1 MAIFVSRRGVSPLLS
16 VRVFPRPL
24 VVPTYPLYRPRAGS
38 HNVGMFLRV
47 KTRTK
52 DGKTHRYWSV
62 VESKRV
68 GGGRVVQRQVL
79 YLGELND
86 AQRGGWVRTI
96 EALDGNGKGLRQL
109 ALFPDDRELPGE
121 SPCEAVSVRLDA
133 IALRRP
139 RQWGACWLSLH
150 LWDLLDLDRFW
161 GPLLA
166 ASRKGTRWLS
176 VLKALVCYRLIDPGS
191 EWRFHREWY
200 VRSAMGDLLGEDF
213 ALAQKDKPYRCLD
226 KLLEHRDAFFAH
238 LRGRWGE
245 LFGAKFDVLLY
256 DLTSTYFESDAP
268 RPGSKS
274 KRRHGYSRDRRPD
287 CTQVVVALVVTP
299 EGLPVAYEV
308 YAGNTS
314 EPSTLRAF
322 LDRIE
327 ERYGRARRTWLMDRG
342 IPTEETL
349 EEMRKRGANYLV
361 GTPKGRLTKL
371 EKDLLDLPWVQAR
384 ESVSV
389 KVLEADDEFYV
400 YVRSQD
406 RVAKERSVRRRKM
419 KRLWARLKELSARK
433 RQTRDALLMNLG
445 AAKKE
450 AGRAWSLLD
459 LRIPAK
465 DEPIN
470 NETFRFAL
478 DRAKL
483 RRVIGRE
490 GRYLLRSNMRTQ
502 SPETVWQQYLL
513 LTRIEQ
519 AFKELKGDLAIRPIY
534 HQCDARI
541 EAHIFVSFLSYCL
554 HTTLRNLAR
563 AHAGGLTTRSIL
575 DKVSAIQ
582 MIDVHLPTTDGR
594 HIVLSRHTQ
603 PEPDL
608 ALILAQL
615 GLTLPPQPPPKVYA
629 SGKVH
634 V

>member
-1 MAIFVSRRGVSPLLS
+1 
-16 VRVFPRPL
+16 
-24 VVPTYPLYRPRAGS
+24 VPTYPLVQPSWDLAQW
-38 HNVGMFLRV
+38 GMFLRV

-62 VESKRV
+62 VENKRV
-68 GGGRVVQRQVL
+68 GGGRVVQRQAL

-86 AQRGGWVRTI
+86 AQRAGWIRTI
-96 EALDGNGKGLRQL
+96 EAFEGKGKAVRQL
-109 ALFPDDRELPGE
+109 ALFPDDRDLPTQA
-121 SPCEAVSVRLDA
+121 PCEAVSVRLEA

-139 RQWGACWLSLH
+139 RQWGACWLALH
-150 LWDLLDLDRFW
+150 LWGLLDLDDFW

-166 ASRKGTRWLS
+166 PSRKGTRWLN
-176 VLKALVCYRLIDPGS
+176 VLKALVCYGLIDQGS
-191 EWRFHREWY
+191 
-200 VRSAMGDLLGEDF
+200 GEDF
-213 ALAQKDKPYRCLD
+213 VLAQKDKPYRCLD
-226 KLLEHRDAFFAH
+226 KLLEHRDALFDH

-256 DLTSTYFESDAP
+256 DLTSTYFESDP
-268 RPGSKS
+268 PPPGSKS

-308 YAGNTS
+308 YPGNTS
-314 EPSTLRAF
+314 EPTTLRAF

-349 EEMRKRGANYLV
+349 EEMRTRGANYLV

-371 EKDLLDLPWVQAR
+371 EKALLDRPWVQAR
-384 ESVSV
+384 QSVSV
-389 KVLEADDEFYV
+389 KVLEADGEFYV
-400 YVRSQD
+400 YVKSQE
-406 RVAKERSVRRRKM
+406 RVAKERSMRRRKM
-419 KRLWARLKELSARK
+419 KRLWARLEELAARK
-433 RQTRDALLMNLG
+433 RQSRDGLLMNLG

-450 AGRAWSLLD
+450 AGRAWHLFH
-459 LRIPAK
+459 LRIPEK
-465 DEPIN
+465 DEPVN
-470 NETFRFAL
+470 RETFRFEL
-478 DRAKL
+478 DRVKL
-483 RRVIGRE
+483 RRAMGRE
-490 GRYLLRSNMRTQ
+490 GRYLLRSNMRTR
-502 SPETVWQQYLL
+502 SPETVWEQYLL

-534 HQCDARI
+534 HQGDARI
-541 EAHIFVSFLSYCL
+541 EAHIFVSFLAYCL

-563 AHAGGLTTRSIL
+563 ARAGGLTTRAIL
-575 DKVSAIQ
+575 EKAAAMQ

-594 HIVLSRHTQ
+594 HIVLSRYTQ
-603 PEPDL
+603 PEKDL

-615 GLTLPPQPPPKVYA
+615 GLTLPAQPPPKVYA
-629 SGKVH
+629 SGTVR